1 MQRLARVFAGALLAP
16 FAVGFLS
23 NADLALAQQDPA
35 AQPQRSSAYQDRK
48 REMNEDVVTI
58 ISSGTSSPFT
68 IFAEDMQN
76 VLDQPNNPGALRVL
90 PILGRGGDQLFILT
104 GIPEGISLNPGGF
117 FGKFWAVNSKVMS
130 ALTLTAP
137 EGYSGSFTVSIVRRR
152 EGAAST
158 TAASFKVTIR
168 EGATTATAAT
178 TATSE
183 PAAPAAPATAAVA
196 AATPAPASEPAKAAR
211 KTNPNEAAYMAR
223 AKTLLDSGDVSGAR
237 AIFETLA
244 LQGSAAGAMAM
255 GETYDPVILRTMVVK
270 GLEPDPEKARK
281 WYLKAEALGG
291 PDARSRLN
299 ELARR

>member
-1 MQRLARVFAGALLAP
+1 MRACRGSKAALSYALVLA
-16 FAVGFLS
+16 
-23 NADLALAQQDPA
+23 
-35 AQPQRSSAYQDRK
+35 
-48 REMNEDVVTI
+48 
-58 ISSGTSSPFT
+58 SSGAAFVATAAPIDTART
-68 IFAEDMQN
+68 ITAGLAAAGPHLPSLLLPVQAQRVDVKVDDIEGPPG
-76 VLDQPNNPGALRVL
+76 QPIPLNIKVMKAG
-90 PILGRGGDQLFILT
+90 GGDQLFILT
-104 GIPEGISLNPGGF
+104 GIPDGISINPGGN

-137 EGYSGSFTVSIVRRR
+137 EGYSGSFTVSLVRRR
-152 EGAAST
+152 EGGAST

-168 EGATTATAAT
+168 EGVTAATAAT
-178 TATSE
+178 AATSE
-183 PAAPAAPATAAVA
+183 PAAPAQAAVA
-196 AATPAPASEPAKAAR
+196 AAKPPAGPEPKPSLAPEPAKPAR
-211 KTNPNEAAYMAR
+211 KSNPNEAAYMAR

>member
-1 MQRLARVFAGALLAP
+1 MRARRGSKAALSCALVMASSGAAFVATAAPIDTARTITAGLAAAGPHLPSLLLPAQAQRLEVK
-16 FAVGFLS
+16 VG
-23 NADLALAQQDPA
+23 DIDGPPG
-35 AQPQRSSAYQDRK
+35 QPIPLNIK
-48 REMNEDVVTI
+48 VTKA
-58 ISSGTSSPFT
+58 S
-68 IFAEDMQN
+68 
-76 VLDQPNNPGALRVL
+76 
-90 PILGRGGDQLFILT
+90 GDQLFILT
-104 GIPEGISLNPGGF
+104 GIPEGISLNPGGY

-137 EGYSGSFTVSIVRRR
+137 EGYAGSFTVSVVRRR

-168 EGATTATAAT
+168 EGATAATA
-178 TATSE
+178 ATSE
-183 PAAPAAPATAAVA
+183 PAAPAPSSTAAVSA
-196 AATPAPASEPAKAAR
+196 AKPSPASEPAKAAR
-211 KTNPNEAAYMAR
+211 KPNPNEAAYMAR
-223 AKTLLDSGDVSGAR
+223 AKTLLGSGDVSGAR

-255 GETYDPVILRTMVVK
+255 GETYDPVVLRTMVVK

>member
-1 MQRLARVFAGALLAP
+1 MASSGAAFVATAAPIDTARAVTAGLAAAGPHLPGLLLLAQAQRLEVKVDDIDGP
-16 FAVGFLS
+16 PG
-23 NADLALAQQDPA
+23 
-35 AQPQRSSAYQDRK
+35 QPIPLNIK
-48 REMNEDVVTI
+48 VTKG
-58 ISSGTSSPFT
+58 S
-68 IFAEDMQN
+68 
-76 VLDQPNNPGALRVL
+76 
-90 PILGRGGDQLFILT
+90 GGDQLFILT

-183 PAAPAAPATAAVA
+183 SAAPAAPATAAVEA
-196 AATPAPASEPAKAAR
+196 AKPAPASEPAKAAR
-211 KTNPNEAAYMAR
+211 KANPNEAAYMAR

>member
-1 MQRLARVFAGALLAP
+1 MRARRGSKAAL
-16 FAVGFLS
+16 S
-23 NADLALAQQDPA
+23 CALVMA
-35 AQPQRSSAYQDRK
+35 
-48 REMNEDVVTI
+48 
-58 ISSGTSSPFT
+58 SSGAAFVATAAPIDTART
-68 IFAEDMQN
+68 ITAGLAAGPHLPSLLLPVQAQRVEVKVGDIEGPPG
-76 VLDQPNNPGALRVL
+76 QPIPLNIKVTKAG
-90 PILGRGGDQLFILT
+90 GGDQLFILT
-104 GIPEGISLNPGGF
+104 GIPEEVTLNPGGNF
-117 FGKFWAVNSKVMS
+117 RKFWAVNSKVIS

-137 EGYSGSFTVSIVRRR
+137 EGYSGSFTVSVVRRR
-152 EGAAST
+152 EGGPST

-178 TATSE
+178 SE
-183 PAAPAAPATAAVA
+183 PAAPPAPAKAAVSAPPPSAAPEPK
-196 AATPAPASEPAKAAR
+196 PAPASEPAKAAAR
-211 KTNPNEAAYMAR
+211 KPNPNEAAYMAR

-270 GLEPDPEKARK
+270 GLEPDPERARK

-291 PDARSRLN
+291 PDARTRLN

>member
-1 MQRLARVFAGALLAP
+1 MRARRGSKAAL
-16 FAVGFLS
+16 S
-23 NADLALAQQDPA
+23 CALVMA
-35 AQPQRSSAYQDRK
+35 
-48 REMNEDVVTI
+48 
-58 ISSGTSSPFT
+58 SSGAGFVATAAPIDTART
-68 IFAEDMQN
+68 ITAGLSAAGPHLPSLLLPVQAQRVEVKVEDIEGPPG
-76 VLDQPNNPGALRVL
+76 QPIPLKIKVMKAS
-90 PILGRGGDQLFILT
+90 GGDQLFILT
-104 GIPEGISLNPGGF
+104 GIPDGITLNPGGN

-137 EGYSGSFTVSIVRRR
+137 DGYSGSFTVSLVRRR

-168 EGATTATAAT
+168 EGMTAATAAT
-178 TATSE
+178 AANSE
-183 PAAPAAPATAAVA
+183 PAAPAQAATAAVA
-196 AATPAPASEPAKAAR
+196 AAKPSAAPESKPSLAPEPAKPAAR
-211 KTNPNEAAYMAR
+211 KANPNEAAYMAR

-291 PDARSRLN
+291 PYARSRLN